1 VELDNRKKRI
11 LQAIV
16 NEYINT
22 IEPVSSNSIITK
34 YGLDCSSATVRNEMV
49 ELERQGYLEKTHTS
63 SGRVPSNKGYRF
75 YVDKLLSHKELNLN
89 EIKYINSM
97 LQNKVDEMEELTK
110 IATNTISEVT
120 HYTTIAIEPDAGKQ
134 KIEEIKFVLLGN
146 RMLMAVI
153 LTEMGT
159 IKETIIKFDKDITKE
174 QVDTLSVMFNNK
186 LKGKYLSKIDIP
198 MEQYIMQEMNDR
210 LDVIKPIVY
219 QITKTLND
227 EARIY
232 LKGTEQALDNPEFK
246 SNEIAKKFL
255 GLLDRQDIIF
265 NLLNSDDDF
274 NIYIGN
280 EINGLN
286 DFSLITFKNKVGGKD
301 LGTIG
306 ILGPT
311 RMDYSKVVSVLQYIN
326 HQLNN
331 YLDEGSE
338 WYMEEQMNNNNE
350 NINANMQFEKEPQT
364 EEEREIQILKQ
375 KNEEQ
380 RKDLEEYEDRIKR
393 MMAEFEN
400 FKKRS
405 DKERNGLYNSV
416 MGDVITALLP
426 VIDNLEKAVE
436 AQTTDEQYKNG
447 VEMCLKQFKEVL
459 EKNGVTEIK
468 SVGETFDPSLHEAV
482 SLVTDD
488 RLGEKVIKEEYRKGY
503 MIGDKVLRHSLVIV
517 AN

>member
-1 VELDNRKKRI
+1 MELDNRKKRI

-49 ELERQGYLEKTHTS
+49 ELEKEGFLEKTHTS
-63 SGRVPSNKGYRF
+63 SGRIPSNKGYRF

-159 IKETIIKFDKDITKE
+159 IKETIIKFDKDISKE

-186 LKGKYLSKIDIP
+186 LRGKYLSKIDIP

-210 LDVIKPIVY
+210 LDVIKPIVN

-326 HQLNN
+326 RQLNN
-331 YLDEGSE
+331 YLDE
-338 WYMEEQMNNNNE
+338 
-350 NINANMQFEKEPQT
+350 
-364 EEEREIQILKQ
+364 
-375 KNEEQ
+375 
-380 RKDLEEYEDRIKR
+380 
-393 MMAEFEN
+393 
-400 FKKRS
+400 
-405 DKERNGLYNSV
+405 
-416 MGDVITALLP
+416 
-426 VIDNLEKAVE
+426 
-436 AQTTDEQYKNG
+436 
-447 VEMCLKQFKEVL
+447 
-459 EKNGVTEIK
+459 
-468 SVGETFDPSLHEAV
+468 
-482 SLVTDD
+482 
-488 RLGEKVIKEEYRKGY
+488 
-503 MIGDKVLRHSLVIV
+503 
-517 AN
+517 